1 MTQYRIGKIDLSQIE
16 CRLLNTV
23 AGQWDVVESFR
34 AGRDVYSEQATVV
47 YGFTVNKKDH
57 PEERQVGKI
66 LELQAGYGSGED
78 TIRRTLKNSG
88 CRIDDRISYRDG
100 YRGKHPAVV
109 RLWKTGERMLTHLR
123 DGVDMQWPDCDAV
136 CVADHRLWHIPSGL
150 WMDFTSLEWHMAEDG
165 EQFWRM
171 RVKNGYRKVY
181 GAKLIENLIQ
191 FLASFPIRQ
200 AIVYARQELGLVVPI
215 TVHDDI
221 NVLILNDERGEDAFR
236 QLVDYMSRPLAWLP
250 DCPIAV
256 EAKLGDDLE

>member
-1 MTQYRIGKIDLSQIE
+1 MKYRIGKIDLSQIE

-191 FLASFPIRQ
+191 FLAR
-200 AIVYARQELGLVVPI
+200 LVISDAMLRVIAEGYKIPL
-215 TVHDDI
+215 TVHDD
-221 NVLILNDERGEDAFR
+221 LIILIPKSGRGDPIEQLAR
-236 QLVDYMSRPLAWLP
+236 LKQLVAQQLLWLP
-250 DCPIAV
+250 ECPITA
-256 EAKLGDDLE
+256 EATLGDDIG